1 MNKTNVVELYEKR
14 KVEIE
19 KEANDSLKSL
29 EKLIS
34 QSEVA
39 RDKRESNIRSEITR
53 LNAEEGFQISLTGI
67 HKPCVV
73 ENPGHLKT
81 NISLFVWKKLI
92 H

>member
-14 KVEIE
+14 KLEIE

-53 LNAEEGFQISLTGI
+53 LNAEEGFQIVGI
-67 HKPCVV
+67 HDPTR
-73 ENPGHLKT
+73 NLGHLKT

>member
-14 KVEIE
+14 KLEIE

-53 LNAEEGFQISLTGI
+53 LNAEEGFQIVGI
-67 HKPCVV
+67 HEPYLGI
-73 ENPGHLKT
+73 PD
-81 NISLFVWKKLI
+81 I
-92 H
+92 

>member
-1 MNKTNVVELYEKR
+1 MNKTNIVELYEKR

-53 LNAEEGFQISLTGI
+53 LNAEEGFQN
-67 HKPCVV
+67 K
-73 ENPGHLKT
+73 N
-81 NISLFVWKKLI
+81 
-92 H
+92 

>member
-14 KVEIE
+14 KLEIE

-53 LNAEEGFQISLTGI
+53 LNAEEGFQNKKLALTGI
-67 HKPCVV
+67 HKPWLVGIPV
-73 ENPGHLKT
+73 
-81 NISLFVWKKLI
+81 I
-92 H
+92 

>member
-19 KEANDSLKSL
+19 KEANNSLKSL

-53 LNAEEGFQISLTGI
+53 LNAEEGFQNKKLALTGI
-67 HKPCVV
+67 HKPWLVGIPV
-73 ENPGHLKT
+73 
-81 NISLFVWKKLI
+81 I
-92 H
+92 

>member
-14 KVEIE
+14 KLEIE

-67 HKPCVV
+67 HKPCRPPDSESRPS
-73 ENPGHLKT
+73 EN
-81 NISLFVWKKLI
+81 
-92 H
+92 

>member
-14 KVEIE
+14 KLEIE
-19 KEANDSLKSL
+19 KEANNSLKSL

-53 LNAEEGFQISLTGI
+53 LNAEEGFQNKKLALTGI
-67 HKPCVV
+67 HKPWLVGIPV
-73 ENPGHLKT
+73 
-81 NISLFVWKKLI
+81 I
-92 H
+92 